1 MIMLQSFQPKVK
13 YFPAH
18 LWAALVSCPVPVLR
32 LFVSLLQRPA
42 SCGYHFHPI
51 LMNYSG
57 RTDGPLST
65 VITSRLFVFHFIWIV
80 SCVHHWRSLSPLI
93 PFKVLKSL
101 SFHIHNVLAQF
112 LSEMFFLACFIVRS
126 KMSWSRRACCYDY
139 LVSRVC
145 HAAMSEMWRQLVRG
159 ALA

>member
-18 LWAALVSCPVPVLR
+18 LWAALVSCPSLSWDCLSPCSTVPHHAGIISTQFWWITVAGQM
-32 LFVSLLQRPA
+32 VP
-42 SCGYHFHPI
+42 C
-51 LMNYSG
+51 
-57 RTDGPLST
+57 PLSSPAGCLYF
-65 VITSRLFVFHFIWIV
+65 ILFGLCHVFTTGV
-80 SCVHHWRSLSPLI
+80 PCLHWFPLK
-93 PFKVLKSL
+93 FKKSL

-112 LSEMFFLACFIVRS
+112 LSEMFFFTCFIVRS